1 MSKLLTESEVFPNIE
16 RTLGGKIVSSRR
28 QGGRDAG
35 GRPCWFIELRKG
47 ESVTPYYIRGDRGGD
62 FGYIKEYGLQR
73 EARILQVLHAE
84 GIPVPA
90 VVATCDDPSFLV
102 MEMVDGEAD
111 ISTVSDAAEMDR
123 IARHFAKVMADWHS
137 IPVER
142 FASVGLHVPLTSEE
156 LIGRDLD
163 AWESGYHAM
172 ISQPVPLVTF
182 ACRWLRRNA
191 PPMPDRLALLQ
202 GDTGPGQFLFRN
214 GEISAVID
222 WETATIGDP
231 IRDLAHMRSREAW
244 YPTGNLSDWF
254 RYYSEFSGVALDLE
268 RLRYYTVLS
277 MLIPALALVPVA
289 QHLNPQDDHC
299 LWLTQDIWSRR
310 VTAEALAEVEGVEL
324 TQIELP
330 EVDSPRLRKLFDVLE
345 QNLAEEQLPHIAA
358 PFLRH
363 RMGMSLQLLAHI
375 RNVSFIGR
383 EIEQLELDDMQ
394 TLLGWRPKDMVQG
407 QQAMDELVMR
417 ADADLDKALIGYFHR
432 HAQREAAL
440 MQGAMGRGANA
451 QVSPIVC

>member
-191 PPMPDRLALLQ
+191 
-202 GDTGPGQFLFRN
+202 
-214 GEISAVID
+214 
-222 WETATIGDP
+222 
-231 IRDLAHMRSREAW
+231 
-244 YPTGNLSDWF
+244 
-254 RYYSEFSGVALDLE
+254 
-268 RLRYYTVLS
+268 
-277 MLIPALALVPVA
+277 
-289 QHLNPQDDHC
+289 
-299 LWLTQDIWSRR
+299 RR
-310 VTAEALAEVEGVEL
+310 VDACIQRLEQKLGRPPEEREIAEALGMESGEYRQLLGDINSGQLLPFEELVAEGVEPVADTAAESPL
-324 TQIELP
+324 DIFLDTQQRSRLMEAIDQLP
-330 EVDSPRLRKLFDVLE
+330 ERERLLMALYYQEELNLKEIGAVLGVSESRVCQLHSQAVSRLRAR
-345 QNLAEEQLPHIAA
+345 LA
-358 PFLRH
+358 
-363 RMGMSLQLLAHI
+363 
-375 RNVSFIGR
+375 
-383 EIEQLELDDMQ
+383 D
-394 TLLGWRPKDMVQG
+394 
-407 QQAMDELVMR
+407 
-417 ADADLDKALIGYFHR
+417 
-432 HAQREAAL
+432 
-440 MQGAMGRGANA
+440 
-451 QVSPIVC
+451 